1 MGTTLEVSLAG
12 ELQTCTD
19 TQEAQGTGSQDTDVY
34 KKNLFSLRHILSP
47 TEVRNKDKEI
57 EKKLHHPEN

>member
-19 TQEAQGTGSQDTDVY
+19 TQEAQGTGSQETDVY
-34 KKNLFSLRHILSP
+34 KKKPVFP
-47 TEVRNKDKEI
+47 
-57 EKKLHHPEN
+57 